1 MTIHEALH
9 LFTAQIES
17 LSILSLTLYKKY
29 RLLPT
34 DEINIKKKKLNEIG
48 AMSSEKAL
56 YLRNAQIILKLSQRP
71 SMYLWAKSSPF

>member
-34 DEINIKKKKLNEIG
+34 DEINIKKKLNEIG

-71 SMYLWAKSSPF
+71 SMCLWAKSSPF

>member
-34 DEINIKKKKLNEIG
+34 DEINILKKLNEIG

-56 YLRNAQIILKLSQRP
+56 YLRNAQIILKFSQQP
-71 SMYLWAKSSPF
+71 SMYLWAKGSSF